1 MNSANQKSPFR
12 WFLLL
17 WLGLVYIQGLSAA
30 TQSQSLNPG
39 AKVPPPGT
47 LYTPQFDLVVFT
59 ILMLCHGGLHW
70 LAFSLRKNRDL
81 LLYFLAQG
89 IVVLLIFLLAQVQDV
104 IIGLCLALTI
114 EAIILF
120 KRMRLMILVAGGC
133 LLLFGLTEGTQ
144 IVSTIGRGAVDK
156 LTGAV
161 TGSITL
167 ILFVIACVLL
177 YIQQG
182 RAHQRAQALLDE
194 LETAHAE
201 LKRAHEQ
208 LATAHSQLEEYAV
221 QVEDLTLIAE
231 RQRLAREL
239 HDTLAQGL
247 VGLTMQLETIDALL
261 LKRQDN
267 QAHAIVQQ
275 AMTRARA
282 TMTEARASIEDLRT
296 KTQDT
301 QSFFRM
307 IQGEIQQFSAATG
320 ISCTCSLPETLLLPP
335 AFHEHLLRLVT
346 EGLMNIAR
354 HAQAT
359 HAWVSA
365 ACDRE
370 TLTFEIGDNGIG
382 FDPADVA
389 GQAGHGNSGTSHY
402 GLLGLR
408 ERARLLHGQ
417 LFILSA
423 LGKGTTIRLQLPQMN
438 EEEKDEQ

>member
-1 MNSANQKSPFR
+1 MSSISQKSPLR

-17 WLGLVYIQGLSAA
+17 WLGLVYIQTL
-30 TQSQSLNPG
+30 QSQGMLEITQGPG
-39 AKVPPPGT
+39 PGT
-47 LYTPQFDLVVFT
+47 NIAAGVGNTPQFDLVAFT
-59 ILMLCHGGLHW
+59 VLIVLHGGLHW
-70 LAFSLRKNRDL
+70 MAFSLRKNRDL
-81 LLYFLAQG
+81 LLYFLGQG
-89 IVVLLIFLLAQVQDV
+89 ILVLLMYFIAHASDAVFY
-104 IIGLCLALTI
+104 LCLALMI
-114 EAIILF
+114 EAVMLL
-120 KRMRLMILVAGGC
+120 KQTRLLILVVGGY
-133 LLLFGLTEGTQ
+133 LLLFVFAEGVQIVPTINGSLAAVNKLSNALAAGLT
-144 IVSTIGRGAVDK
+144 V
-156 LTGAV
+156 
-161 TGSITL
+161 

-182 RAHQRAQALLDE
+182 LAHQRAQALLHE

-201 LKRAHEQ
+201 LRRAHEQ

-267 QAHAIVQQ
+267 QARAIVQQ

-282 TMTEARASIEDLRT
+282 TVTEARASIEDLRT

-301 QSFFRM
+301 QSFSQM

-320 ISCTCSLPETLLLPP
+320 ISCTCSLPETLLLPS
-335 AFHEHLLRLVT
+335 AFHEHLLRLVA

-359 HAWVSA
+359 HAWISA

-370 TLTFEIGDNGIG
+370 ALTFEISDNGIG
-382 FDPADVA
+382 FDPVDVA
-389 GQAGHGNSGTSHY
+389 GQAGHY

-408 ERARLLHGQ
+408 ERARLVHGQ
-417 LFILSA
+417 LFILSEP
-423 LGKGTTIRLQLPQMN
+423 GQGTTIRLQLPQMN
-438 EEEKDEQ
+438 GEEKDEQ